1 MAVSPVAASIGG
13 GMATVFSSIGLRFAV
28 GATEVATAEEVGG
41 GGGVPRSTDCALF
54 IPHIS
59 VIRLF
64 AAFVSYSINSS
75 QLIPPLLPW

>member
-1 MAVSPVAASIGG
+1 MVA
-13 GMATVFSSIGLRFAV
+13 VFSSMGLRVVV
-28 GATEVATAEEVGG
+28 GATEVALVEEAVG

-64 AAFVSYSINSS
+64 AAFVSYPTNFS
-75 QLIPPLLPW
+75 QLNSIPPLW